1 MKLKNLKFFL
11 PVLIFIITFIPRLY
25 RLDNPVA
32 DWHSWRQADTAAV
45 ARNFATSRFN
55 LFYPQAD
62 SIMSNNGLGLNNP
75 DRLFI
80 NEFPFYNAIVAMLY
94 KTFGINTAIARLVS
108 ITFASFGAVFLYL
121 LTTRLFGQTIGLTAG
136 LYYALNPYN
145 IYYGRVIMPEPAFIS
160 LSIASLYLC
169 LVWVKSKKWF
179 HAVLFGLTLSLAML
193 VKPYAIFMGIPM
205 AYWFIIHNSKTLKNK
220 LKIKTKQILKNKQ
233 LYFILL
239 IALVPLALWRR
250 HHNNIP
256 QGTFNSRWLFNQTE
270 IRFTGAFF
278 RWLIFERL
286 NRLIFATGGFVFFI
300 IGILNSY
307 INKTRGLIFA
317 WLLSILL
324 YMTIFAMGNVTHD
337 YYQLPIMP
345 VGAILVAFG
354 FWKIVN
360 QPGSRLAKKLNLAI
374 ASSLMILSLAFG
386 WYEVRGYFNINHP
399 EIIAAG
405 QAVDQLLPE
414 DAVVIAPYNRD
425 VAFLYQT
432 NRYGWPLGTNLQDKV
447 NKGAT
452 HYVSVNLDA
461 EAQQLMADCPVLQQT
476 DQFVIIDLQ
485 PCFNKPL

>member
-1 MKLKNLKFFL
+1 MRKNLPKILL

-25 RLDNPVA
+25 RINNPIA

-62 SIMSNNGLGLNNP
+62 SLMSNSGLGLSNP

-80 NEFPFYNAIVAMLY
+80 NEFPFYNAIVALFY

-108 ITFASFGAVFLYL
+108 ITFASAGAVFLYL
-121 LTTRLFGQTIGLTAG
+121 LTTRLFGQTIGLTTG

-145 IYYGRVIMPEPAFIS
+145 IYYGRVIMPEPVFIS

-169 LVWVKSKKWF
+169 LVWVKSKRWL
-179 HAVLFGLTLSLAML
+179 HAVIFGLVLSLAIL
-193 VKPYAIFMGIPM
+193 AKPYAIFMGIPM
-205 AYWFIIHNSKTLKNK
+205 AYWFIINNSKLVKNK
-220 LKIKTKQILKNKQ
+220 LVLKTKQILQNKQ

-239 IALVPLALWRR
+239 IALIPLALWRR
-250 HHNNIP
+250 HHDNIP
-256 QGTFNSRWLFNQTE
+256 EGTFNSRWLFNETK

-278 RWLIFERL
+278 RWLIFDRL
-286 NRLIFATGGFVFFI
+286 NRLIFATGGFVLFI

-307 INKTRGLIFA
+307 INKKRGLIFA
-317 WLLSILL
+317 WLLSIVL

-354 FWKIVN
+354 FWKIIN
-360 QPGSRLAKKLNLAI
+360 QSANRLSKKLNILI
-374 ASSLMILSLAFG
+374 AGSLIIISLAFG

-399 EIIAAG
+399 EIVVAG
-405 QAVDQLLPE
+405 QAVDQLLPQ
-414 DAVVIAPYNRD
+414 DAIVIAPYNRD

-432 NRYGWPLGTNLQDKV
+432 NRHGWPIGTNLQDKV

-452 HYVSVNLDA
+452 HYVSVNLDT
-461 EAQQLMADCPVLQQT
+461 ETKQLMENCSVLQQT

-485 PCFNKPL
+485 PCFKVL